1 MTEDFKKELLKQL
14 VGKTEI
20 TTPNDKPEIAETGN
34 VNIDFANYITLTNND
49 YMEVIDVICP
59 NDSTGNI
66 NVVYGNYGK
75 NDYTTWYGFICL
87 VDDKYNVLELWT
99 SNSEGTTLRP
109 FARIKQA
116 TDGTFYAVDSNGY
129 DDGNQIQRRLVLM
142 NNFTVKDDEG
152 NFILNYRKTYIIVT
166 NDFYIRDV
174 FKNDDTADYVFLGNY
189 ISTVCLGAIKLK
201 IEVGASNT
209 WEQYTSSYS
218 AVLDGWYAY
227 FDSDSNVYVEY
238 IEMDTDTDNSTTEII
253 KYEKALT
260 STTWTK
266 TSLITLNSGY
276 INATISGQ
284 GITFVNSSTFY
295 YIVFPYPYNTYKYII
310 FKWDGTNNTE
320 IASFDKN
327 DTDTAYSGNV
337 KYVNGVLYFSYTTN
351 VDSNYYGIHNV
362 GIYDGTNVY
371 TYNVSSTFGYQQF
384 LYVDNKFN
392 KLVITTISNK
402 DYLDRFVFNYFMF
415 DYNKANYNGREYTDG
430 ETTLV
435 PLKTRLYDSN
445 GSLDFARNLYNISI
459 NGNQT
464 TSTVEIPNNFL
475 NDNSIAQSDL
485 ISETNFQM
493 NSYDVSWEKN
503 IYEKVYLNFINTISM
518 TDEDNTNSKFNP
530 GKFNNDISTGT
541 NGSIT
546 SIVLYDDTNQQIIQT
561 ISSYSVNK
569 LNDFNYQ
576 IKFPFT
582 AEATGDFFFVFRSS
596 GDIAFIPVS
605 VVSGNNYLFSQ
616 KIRIGNKVVANNLMY
631 NGEQVLYNNEEVN
644 AYVE

>member
-20 TTPNDKPEIAETGN
+20 TTPNDKPEEIEAGN
-34 VNIDFANYITLTNND
+34 NNIDFANYITLTNDD
-49 YMEVIDVICP
+49 YMEIIDVVCP

-75 NDYTTWYGFICL
+75 NDFTTWYGFICL
-87 VDDKYNVLELWT
+87 VDDKYNVLDLWT
-99 SNSEGTTLRP
+99 TNSEGTTLRP
-109 FARIKQA
+109 FKKIKQA

-129 DDGNQIQRRLVLM
+129 DDGSQIQRRLVLM

-152 NFILNYRKTYIIVT
+152 NFTLNYRKTYIITT
-166 NDFYIRDV
+166 NDFYVQDV
-174 FKNDDTADYVFLGNY
+174 FKNDDTADYVFLGSY
-189 ISTVCLGAIKLK
+189 FSTGNLGAIKLK

-209 WEQYTSSYS
+209 WEQYTSNYFATLNS
-218 AVLDGWYAY
+218 WYAY
-227 FDSDSNVYVEY
+227 FDNNSNVYVEY
-238 IEMDTDTDNSTTEII
+238 IEMVFDTVNLTTQLI

-266 TSLITLNSGY
+266 TTLTTLNNAY
-276 INATISGQ
+276 IDIGRQSFA
-284 GITFVNSSTFY
+284 FVNQDTFY
-295 YIVFPYPYNTYKYII
+295 YIVYPYNTYKYII
-310 FKWDGTNNTE
+310 FKWDGTTNTE

-327 DTDTAYSGNV
+327 DTESVYSGNV

-351 VDSNYYGIHNV
+351 IDENNWGNHNV

-371 TYNVSSTFGYQQF
+371 TYKNTYNVGYNQF

-392 KLVITTISNK
+392 KLVITTIANET
-402 DYLDRFVFNYFMF
+402 YLDRFVFNYFVF

-435 PLKTRLYDSN
+435 PLKTRLYNSN

-485 ISETNFQM
+485 ISETNFRM

-530 GKFNNDISTGT
+530 SKFNNDISTGT

-569 LNDFNYQ
+569 LNDYNYQ

-582 AEATGDFFFVFRSS
+582 AEATGDFFFVFKSS

-616 KIRIGNKVVANNLMY
+616 KIRIGNKVVANNLLY